1 MSLSSPSLDKLQA
14 LYERHAAQ
22 QGYVVL
28 GAESFDEFVAGP
40 GERVVLFAD
49 DPRKVPETW
58 DVAVLLPELV
68 ACAAGRLSVG
78 LLAPDPARALAPRY
92 GVNRWPALVFF
103 RDGGYVGV
111 IDGMRD
117 WGVFASEVPAMLARP
132 VSRPPG
138 IGIPVAAGNS
148 STCH

>member
-14 LYERHAAQ
+14 LYDRHAAQ
-22 QGYVVL
+22 QGYAVL
-28 GAESFDEFVAGP
+28 AAESFDEFVAGP

-68 ACAAGRLSVG
+68 ACVAGRLSVG
-78 LLAPDPARALAPRY
+78 LLLPEPARSLAGRY
-92 GVNRWPALVFF
+92 GVSRWPALVFF

-117 WGVFASEVPAMLARP
+117 WGVFANEIPAMLERP
-132 VSRPPG
+132 VTRAPG
-138 IGIPVAAGNS
+138 IGIPVAASTS

>member
-1 MSLSSPSLDKLQA
+1 MSLSSPNLEKLQA
-14 LYERHAAQ
+14 LYARHADQ
-22 QGYVVL
+22 QGYAL
-28 GAESFDEFVAGP
+28 LSAESFDAFVAGT

-68 ACAAGRLSVG
+68 ACAAGKLSVG
-78 LLAPDPARALAPRY
+78 LLEPETARTLAGRY
-92 GVNRWPALVFF
+92 GVSRWPALVFF

-117 WGVFASEVPAMLARP
+117 WGVFANEIPAMLSRP
-132 VSRPPG
+132 VSRAPG
-138 IGIPVAAGNS
+138 IGIPVANGNS